1 MVNSLLLGT
10 GAIVGIVIGAVA
22 LLALIFVIWW
32 ISARNKLM
40 RLTTAVDEGWST
52 IDIFLKKRY
61 DLIPNLVET
70 VKGYAKHESETMSAV
85 IKARQVALVATGN
98 DKIEA
103 EKALTASLNRFLTA
117 TREDYPDLKA
127 NANFMSL
134 QNQLTAIEGEIERSR
149 RYYNGTVKE
158 YNTYLV
164 LFPSCIVARRM
175 KLEKRDFFELDS
187 PEERKNVKVS
197 F

>member
-22 LLALIFVIWW
+22 LLVLIFVIWW

>member
-10 GAIVGIVIGAVA
+10 GAIVGIVAGAVA
-22 LLALIFVIWW
+22 LLVLIFVIWW

-164 LFPSCIVARRM
+164 LFPSCIVARKM
-175 KLEKRDFFELDS
+175 KLEKRNFFELDS

>member
-1 MVNSLLLGT
+1 MLNTLLLGT
-10 GAIVGIVIGAVA
+10 GAIVGIVAGAVA
-22 LLALIFVIWW
+22 LVALIFIIWW

-40 RLTTAVDEGWST
+40 RLTTAVDEAWST

-85 IKARQVALVATGN
+85 IKARQVAIVATGN
-98 DKIEA
+98 DKIEV

-134 QNQLTAIEGEIERSR
+134 QNQLTEIEGEIERSR
-149 RYYNGTVKE
+149 RYFNGTVKE

-164 LFPSCIVARRM
+164 LFPSCIVARSM
-175 KLEKRDFFELDS
+175 KLEKRTFFELDS

>member
-32 ISARNKLM
+32 IGARNKLM

>member
-1 MVNSLLLGT
+1 MLNTLLLGT
-10 GAIVGIVIGAVA
+10 GAIVGIVAGAVA
-22 LLALIFVIWW
+22 LVALIFIIWW

-40 RLTTAVDEGWST
+40 RLTTAVDEAWST

-85 IKARQVALVATGN
+85 IKARQVAIVATGN

-134 QNQLTAIEGEIERSR
+134 QNQLTEIEGEIERSR
-149 RYYNGTVKE
+149 RYFNGTVKE

-164 LFPSCIVARRM
+164 LFPSCIVARSM
-175 KLEKRDFFELDS
+175 KLEKRTFFELDS

>member
-10 GAIVGIVIGAVA
+10 GAIVGIVAGAVA
-22 LLALIFVIWW
+22 LLVLIFVIWW

-134 QNQLTAIEGEIERSR
+134 QNQLTAIESEIERSR

-164 LFPSCIVARRM
+164 LFPSCIVARKM
-175 KLEKRDFFELDS
+175 KLEKRNFFELDS